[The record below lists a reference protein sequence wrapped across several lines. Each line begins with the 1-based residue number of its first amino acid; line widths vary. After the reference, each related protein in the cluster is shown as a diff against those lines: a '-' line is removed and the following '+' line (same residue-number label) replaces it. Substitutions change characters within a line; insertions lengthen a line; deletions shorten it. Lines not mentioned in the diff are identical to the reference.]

1 MPNVPTIAE
10 AEVPG
15 YDADIWF
22 AMWTPPRLPRD
33 LSERLYAD
41 TAKLLQS
48 PDTKQRFAE
57 LGAEPV
63 GSTPDAFRT
72 FVRDEVSKWEKVV
85 KASGA
90 RAD

>member
-1 MPNVPTIAE
+1 VPTIAE
-10 AEVPG
+10 AGVPG

-22 AMWTPPRLPRD
+22 GLWGPRNLAREHV
-33 LSERLYAD
+33 ERLYAE
-41 TAKLLQS
+41 TAKVLATA
-48 PDTKQRFAE
+48 DTKRRFAD

-63 GSTPDAFRT
+63 GSTPVAFQS
-72 FVRDEVSKWEKVV
+72 FLAAEIAKWEKVV